1 MEKCMSEDVKRGV
14 RRTRKIRSGAGV
26 HRGAPDLGRA
36 QCGAVRQKGA
46 LNYIYKYIYNFGA
59 PPSMRG

>member
-46 LNYIYKYIYNFGA
+46 LNYIYI
-59 PPSMRG
+59 